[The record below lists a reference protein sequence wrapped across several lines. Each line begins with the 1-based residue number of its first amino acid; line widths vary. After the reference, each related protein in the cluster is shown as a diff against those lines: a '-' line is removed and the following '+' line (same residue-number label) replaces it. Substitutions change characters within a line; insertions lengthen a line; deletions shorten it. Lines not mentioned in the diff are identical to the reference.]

1 VTTMFYSLPS
11 RSWRNI
17 RADLSANLAT
27 LLAVG
32 LAASIPLVFA
42 LLALNLGATV
52 DSFIGGVEVVAYL
65 AADVSE
71 EQMTETA
78 AQLRQLPAVREVEEV
93 SSAKALARFTAE
105 LPEVAEVVRELGE
118 NPLPP
123 SLEIK
128 LDADF
133 RDLAALAAFSDQV
146 ARLPGVVEVDDGR
159 QWVRPMA
166 NFTRYIWL
174 AALLLGLFLAA
185 AAALLVANTIRLAIY
200 RRREEIAIY
209 RLVGATNGFIRGP
222 LYIEGVLQGMIGSLL
237 GLSACYGLYRLAA
250 YRLTGRDEVMRW
262 LLGGTDPLW
271 FHPAVAAVVLLSGG
285 AIGLL
290 AAIFST
296 RRFLRI

>member
-1 VTTMFYSLPS
+1 MKTMFYSLPS

-17 RADLSANLAT
+17 RADLGANIAT

-42 LLALNLGATV
+42 LLAMNLGATV

-65 AADVSE
+65 KTDVTAE
-71 EQMTETA
+71 RMTATA
-78 AQLRQLPAVREVEEV
+78 ERLRQLPAVRAVEEI
-93 SSAKALARFTAE
+93 SSAKALERFTAE
-105 LPEVAEVVRELGE
+105 LPEVAGAVRELGE

-128 LDADF
+128 LEADV
-133 RDLAALAAFSDQV
+133 RDLEALASFSAQV
-146 ARLPGVVEVDDGR
+146 AGLPGVVEVDDGR
-159 QWVRPMA
+159 QWVRPMST
-166 NFTRYIWL
+166 FTRHVWL
-174 AALLLGLFLAA
+174 ATLLLGIFLAG

-209 RLVGATNGFIRGP
+209 RLIKATNRFIRGP
-222 LYIEGVLQGMIGSLL
+222 LYIEGIIQGVIGSLL
-237 GLSACYGLYRLAA
+237 GLGVCYGLYRYAA
-250 YRLTGRDEVMRW
+250 YRLAGRDEVMRW

-271 FHPAVAAVVLLSGG
+271 FHPVVAVIVLLSGG

-290 AAIFST
+290 AAIAST